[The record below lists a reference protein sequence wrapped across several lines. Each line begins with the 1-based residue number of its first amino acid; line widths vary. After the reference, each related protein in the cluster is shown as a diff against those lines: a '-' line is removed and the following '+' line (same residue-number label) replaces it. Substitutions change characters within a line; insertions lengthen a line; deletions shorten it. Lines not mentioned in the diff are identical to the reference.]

1 MNFGAV
7 IVTYNR
13 IDYLKESIEC
23 YTNQSLKPHRI
34 VVVDNCS
41 TDGTVEFL
49 KKWKAKDAGVEKDV
63 IFLSENQGGSGG
75 FYAGLKH
82 IQEFDDIDWIWVAD
96 DDAFPDFN
104 AFKNADIF
112 INEHKNDID
121 EIAAICGVCSY
132 DGRISNFQ
140 RFRLKK
146 TMFGIQ
152 DMSIPQRWYNNNQG
166 FDIDMYSFVGTIM
179 KRENL
184 LKAGLPRKDFFIYH
198 DDVEHALRMR
208 KTGRIVC
215 TTSIKIKH
223 KDNVATRTD
232 VSWRDYYAT
241 RNVVVMY
248 KEHFDKWSLF
258 CRITRRRLASVLS
271 LKTAKIKVINDAI
284 KDGKNGN
291 MGVHSVYRP
300 GWEYKTGEKI

>member
-49 KKWKAKDAGVEKDV
+49 KNWKAKDAGVEKEV

-96 DDAFPDFN
+96 DDAFPDLN

-121 EIAAICGVCSY
+121 EISAICGVCSY

-152 DMSIPQRWYNNNQG
+152 DMSIPQRWYKNNQG

-179 KRENL
+179 KRDNL

-223 KDNVATRTD
+223 KDNVASRTD

-241 RNVVVMY
+241 RNVVVMFLN
-248 KEHFDKWSLF
+248 HFDKWSLF
-258 CRITRRRLASVLS
+258 WRIIRRRLAAILS
-271 LKTAKIKVINDAI
+271 FRYIKWKVVNDAI
-284 KDGKNGN
+284 KDGKKGN
-291 MGVHSVYRP
+291 MGIHPVYKP
-300 GWEYKTGEKI
+300 GWKV